1 MVENE
6 IHEYFKIFSKRVV
19 EGAWLCKCGGHGSYR
34 VLRRAHVDERPVRF
48 RAAHSHEVESC
59 FILAAQV

>member
-1 MVENE
+1 MKYMN
-6 IHEYFKIFSKRVV
+6 ILKFSLRGSLKARRL
-19 EGAWLCKCGGHGSYR
+19 GKCGGHGSYR